1 VHATDAPRRGSL
13 VKLGSVLWRYALLP
27 ALVALGAFAVASG
40 LVEGP
45 ALQPFLYGV
54 F

>member
-1 VHATDAPRRGSL
+1 MI
-13 VKLGSVLWRYALLP
+13 KKIWRYVILP
-27 ALVALGAFAVASG
+27 MLVMAGLVAIIVG

>member
-1 VHATDAPRRGSL
+1 MRKSL
-13 VKLGSVLWRYALLP
+13 AALLRYALLP
-27 ALVALGAFAVASG
+27 AFVLVGALAIAAG
-40 LVEGP
+40 LCEGP

>member
-1 VHATDAPRRGSL
+1 MELFR
-13 VKLGSVLWRYALLP
+13 KIWRNVLLP
-27 ALVALGAFAVASG
+27 MLVVIGLAAIAVG

>member
-1 VHATDAPRRGSL
+1 MKRVLRN
-13 VKLGSVLWRYALLP
+13 LWRFVLLP
-27 ALVALGAFAVASG
+27 VLVLSGAVWIVVG

>member
-1 VHATDAPRRGSL
+1 MMRKIWSRV
-13 VKLGSVLWRYALLP
+13 LLP
-27 ALVALGAFAVASG
+27 VLVVIGIVAIAVG